1 MARVINDSVCE
12 ICRLSEQ
19 RDINE
24 LACKLMM
31 AVTVLTALTN
41 KN

>member
-1 MARVINDSVCE
+1 MVRGIKDSVRE
-12 ICRLSEQ
+12 ICRLSVVQ
-19 RDINE
+19 DINE

-31 AVTVLTALTN
+31 AVTVLTALPN